1 MKKILFILSVVFM
14 FASCSTKKQIEY
26 VDREVIKYNT
36 LYVHDTTFV
45 EKHDSVFHSIIQKGD
60 TIYDT
65 QYIEHTKWR
74 DRIVER
80 RDTCWRDSVVTEYKE
95 TIKTEKYV
103 PKFFKIVFISSIYH
117 KKDVVVLCLWI
128 LPSTPHLFGNT

>member
-14 FASCSTKKQIEY
+14 LASCSTKKQIEY

-45 EKHDSVFHSIIQKGD
+45 EKHDSVFHSILQKGD
-60 TIYDT
+60 TIYDVR
-65 QYIEHTKWR
+65 YVEHTKWR

-80 RDTCWRDSVVTEYKE
+80 HDTCWRDSVVTQYKE
-95 TIKTEKYV
+95 SVKEVSRV
-103 PKFFKIVFISSIYH
+103 PKIYTAALIFSFL
-117 KKDVVVLCLWI
+117 VLIYGLIKLTKW
-128 LPSTPHLFGNT
+128 LKMF